1 MRANKQ
7 TDLHRISS
15 RDRHRPRIHRHA
27 TNSNT
32 LKKKDRVRGNKSELD
47 YFAADDVEGRKS
59 ERKQRGEETVRPSVV
74 RIDSMDNTTDDVQT
88 TKT

>member
-1 MRANKQ
+1 
-7 TDLHRISS
+7 
-15 RDRHRPRIHRHA
+15 
-27 TNSNT
+27 

-47 YFAADDVEGRKS
+47 YFAADNVEGRKS

-74 RIDSMDNTTDDVQT
+74 RIDSMNNTTDDVQT